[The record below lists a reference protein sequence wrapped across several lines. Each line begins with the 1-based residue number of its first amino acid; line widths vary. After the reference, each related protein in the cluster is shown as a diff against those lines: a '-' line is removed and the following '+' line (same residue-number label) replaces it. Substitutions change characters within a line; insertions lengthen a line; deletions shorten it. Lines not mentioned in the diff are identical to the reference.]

1 LKSFLKDSHFIS
13 RKCNKDSLWYSS
25 KWLGKSFLTQGE
37 LHHMTSAVTV
47 YIEDGS
53 SPSLPDTATLIR
65 HGAILVT
72 QKLNTEVWGWG

>member
-1 LKSFLKDSHFIS
+1 
-13 RKCNKDSLWYSS
+13 
-25 KWLGKSFLTQGE
+25 
-37 LHHMTSAVTV
+37 MTSAVTV